1 MKIMKLDVKLELLVQ
16 LVLLVCLQAQALEVC
31 LEIHLQQDLVLHPH

>member
-1 MKIMKLDVKLELLVQ
+1 MKLDVKLEL

-31 LEIHLQQDLVLHPH
+31 LEVLLEQDLVLQHH

>member
-1 MKIMKLDVKLELLVQ
+1 MKLDVKLELLVQ

-31 LEIHLQQDLVLHPH
+31 LEVLLEQDLVLQHH